1 MTTSTIQQ
9 PTDRFKYWV
18 ADLSAS
24 AQALLNE
31 LLYTAYRNEYG
42 MSHMD
47 CLTALIQAQD
57 EKLDNLD
64 EILSLDQR
72 TILREMEEM

>member
-9 PTDRFKYWV
+9 PTFKYWV
-18 ADLSAS
+18 ADLSA
-24 AQALLNE
+24 AAHALLNE
-31 LLYTAYRNEYG
+31 LLYAAYRNEYG
-42 MSHMD
+42 MTHMD
-47 CLTALIQAQD
+47 CLTALIQVQD

-64 EILSLDQR
+64 NLLTLDQR